1 MNIFLSEK
9 SKTQVK
15 FRASEPRSLKV
26 SIEKKKF
33 GIKKYKQKN
42 YIQKREQIAN
52 ITTRNNFLK
61 MNKSGDID
69 EGRNRN
75 VQRKGNHENE
85 VKPCQEQNGK
95 MAS

>member
-1 MNIFLSEK
+1 
-9 SKTQVK
+9 
-15 FRASEPRSLKV
+15 
-26 SIEKKKF
+26 
-33 GIKKYKQKN
+33 
-42 YIQKREQIAN
+42 
-52 ITTRNNFLK
+52 

-95 MAS
+95 MASQARLFSDLEVVTP